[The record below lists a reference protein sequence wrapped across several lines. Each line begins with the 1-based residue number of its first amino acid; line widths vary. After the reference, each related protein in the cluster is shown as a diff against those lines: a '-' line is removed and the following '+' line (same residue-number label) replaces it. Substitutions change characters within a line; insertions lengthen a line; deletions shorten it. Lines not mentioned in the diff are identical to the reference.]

1 MLYPYDDLTLL
12 EKEMATSQLLSI
24 YEDWAYDGDEFDKE
38 LYEKLLN
45 DKDYRLDKLQSCS
58 FERDGDYIHILL

>member
-1 MLYPYDDLTLL
+1 MVYCYDKLTPL
-12 EKEMATSQLLSI
+12 EKEMAESQLLSI

-45 DKDYRLDKLQSCS
+45 DKKYRIEKLESCG
-58 FERDGDYIHILL
+58 FVRDGDYISLLL

>member
-1 MLYPYDDLTLL
+1 MLYCYDDLTPL

-45 DKDYRLDKLQSCS
+45 DEKYRTEKLKTCG
-58 FERDGDYIHILL
+58 FERDGDYINLYL

>member
-1 MLYPYDDLTLL
+1 MLYDYDSLTPLQ
-12 EKEMATSQLLSI
+12 KEMVTSQLLSI

-45 DKDYRLDKLQSCS
+45 DEEYRLDKLRSCG
-58 FERDGDYIHILL
+58 FERDGDYIWILL